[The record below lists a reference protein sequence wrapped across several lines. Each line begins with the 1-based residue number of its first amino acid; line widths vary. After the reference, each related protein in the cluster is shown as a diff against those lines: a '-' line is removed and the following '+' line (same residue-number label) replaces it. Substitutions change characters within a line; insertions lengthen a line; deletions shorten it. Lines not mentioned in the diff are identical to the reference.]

1 MPRTFCHVIYLFS
14 VPTFSGL
21 FFFVPFD
28 SPTSIKRNFDSPKR
42 CIQRFYTRTLND
54 NGGIAVYTLQCQRSI
69 SLAYR
74 VD

>member
-1 MPRTFCHVIYLFS
+1 MLFIYFRFQYLL
-14 VPTFSGL
+14 VC
-21 FFFVPFD
+21 FFFVSFV

-42 CIQRFYTRTLND
+42 CIQRFNTRTLND

-69 SLAYR
+69 GQAYR